1 VTAAVLGR
9 LQGGLEQLYRV
20 ATGLPVEAFLIDDA
34 ARATLG
40 LARAPREQLVVVE
53 CDDGI
58 DVGLFVDRA
67 VLANLAA
74 YDPGSGLDDRN
85 LPAFL
90 AALEGRVA
98 SSTPRCARRGARAV
112 SALEPSCRPG
122 RQVRDLPAGDAAP
135 GASAAW
141 RARLY
146 EQHSYEPDSTPTS
159 AIATGSPTTT
169 PAATPRRS
177 SAGSSPG
184 ARSSTCSPSYA
195 DSTVCRWPASST
207 SSAAPRDGGGGSS
220 TVNVEPTPT
229 ALTTAIVPPSAST
242 SRLTSARPSPTPP

>member
-1 VTAAVLGR
+1 MTAAVLGR

-90 AALEGRVA
+90 YALEGVSHFVYA
-98 SSTPRCARRGARAV
+98 AVCAQGARAV
-112 SALEPSCRPG
+112 SALELELQAEVDKWALG
-122 RQVRDLPAGDAAP
+122 VLGEGVLAGNGVGLIRERSRAM
-135 GASAAW
+135 
-141 RARLY
+141 RARLFA
-146 EQHSYEPDSTPTS
+146 Q
-159 AIATGSPTTT
+159 
-169 PAATPRRS
+169 AAL
-177 SAGSSPG
+177 
-184 ARSSTCSPSYA
+184 
-195 DSTVCRWPASST
+195 
-207 SSAAPRDGGGGSS
+207 RDPPESERG
-220 TVNVEPTPT
+220 ERYRT
-229 ALTTAIVPPSAST
+229 AL
-242 SRLTSARPSPTPP
+242 RLAARYAADLERRYVDAGEVEGLLVELRRFYRLGTGDKLARIR

>member
-1 VTAAVLGR
+1 MTAAVLGR

-53 CDDGI
+53 SDDGI
-58 DVGLFVDRA
+58 DVGLFVDGA

-90 AALEGRVA
+90 YALEGVSHFVYA
-98 SSTPRCARRGARAV
+98 AVCAQGARAV
-112 SALEPSCRPG
+112 SALELELQAEVDKYVTC
-122 RQVRDLPAGDAAP
+122 LLAGDAAP
-135 GASAAW
+135 GRSAAW

-146 EQHSYEPDSTPTS
+146 EQHSYEPDLD
-159 AIATGSPTTT
+159 ADERDRYRVANDNARRY
-169 PAATPRRS
+169 AASLERRFV
-177 SAGSSPG
+177 
-184 ARSSTCSPSYA
+184 AR
-195 DSTVCRWPASST
+195 R
-207 SSAAPRDGGGGSS
+207 
-220 TVNVEPTPT
+220 
-229 ALTTAIVPPSAST
+229 AIVDMFAELRRFY
-242 SRLTSARPSPTPP
+242 RLPLAGKLDVIGRAA

>member
-1 VTAAVLGR
+1 MTAAVLGR

-90 AALEGRVA
+90 YALEGVSHFVYA
-98 SSTPRCARRGARAV
+98 AVCAQGARAV
-112 SALEPSCRPG
+112 SALELELQAEVDKYVTC
-122 RQVRDLPAGDAAP
+122 LLAGDAAP

-146 EQHSYEPDSTPTS
+146 EQHSYEPDLD
-159 AIATGSPTTT
+159 ADERDRYRVANDNARRY
-169 PAATPRRS
+169 AASLERRFV
-177 SAGSSPG
+177 
-184 ARSSTCSPSYA
+184 AR
-195 DSTVCRWPASST
+195 R
-207 SSAAPRDGGGGSS
+207 
-220 TVNVEPTPT
+220 
-229 ALTTAIVPPSAST
+229 AIVDMFAELRRFY
-242 SRLTSARPSPTPP
+242 RLPLAGKLDVIGRAA